1 MNEKAEYELT
11 LLRREIDHQR
21 LERVEKLENR
31 IDEMA
36 EMITTMAR
44 QIDSF
49 IDKQKQYE
57 LTMNKLQTVMQGGVL
72 FKWMIAVVVGT
83 LMVISTGA
91 TAWDTIQKVLR

>member
-1 MNEKAEYELT
+1 MSESQESELT

-21 LERVEKLENR
+21 LERVEKLERR

-36 EMITTMAR
+36 EMITTMAH
-44 QIDSF
+44 QMNSL

-57 LTMNKLQTVMQGGVL
+57 PTMNKLQTVMQGGVL

-91 TAWDTIQKVLR
+91 TAWDTIQKALR

>member
-1 MNEKAEYELT
+1 MSESQESELT

-21 LERVEKLENR
+21 LERVEKLERR

-36 EMITTMAR
+36 EMISTMAR
-44 QIDSF
+44 QMDSLV
-49 IDKQKQYE
+49 DRQTQYAP
-57 LTMNKLQTVMQGGVL
+57 TMDTLQTVMQGGVL

-91 TAWDTIQKVLR
+91 TAWDTIQKALR